1 MWVSHRYIQSTCATS
16 GEGLYEGLDWL
27 SSNISK
33 KVSWVGLLQRLNS
46 FTVICEGAHDEESNW
61 KSSQELTKVS
71 RLDFV
76 SHWVTDAL
84 ILAFFCRVDL
94 WFTAKAK
101 LYALLLILVLHRK
114 NLAQFWCSLCSCCFV
129 FNWSLG
135 GHEYY
140 FNWMCASSFFCLF
153 RV

>member
-1 MWVSHRYIQSTCATS
+1 
-16 GEGLYEGLDWL
+16 
-27 SSNISK
+27 
-33 KVSWVGLLQRLNS
+33 
-46 FTVICEGAHDEESNW
+46 
-61 KSSQELTKVS
+61 
-71 RLDFV
+71 
-76 SHWVTDAL
+76 
-84 ILAFFCRVDL
+84 
-94 WFTAKAK
+94 
-101 LYALLLILVLHRK
+101 VLHRK